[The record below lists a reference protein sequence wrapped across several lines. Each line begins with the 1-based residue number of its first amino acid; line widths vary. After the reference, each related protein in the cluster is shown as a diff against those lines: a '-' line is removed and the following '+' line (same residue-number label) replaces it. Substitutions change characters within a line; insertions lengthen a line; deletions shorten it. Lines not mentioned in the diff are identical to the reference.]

1 LDHIYPIDQ
10 QLVTTA
16 ERNQRNGHKSGV
28 FWLTGLSG
36 SGKSTLATALER
48 KLFEAGHQ
56 VIVLDGDNI
65 RHGINRD
72 LGFSEA
78 DRHENIRRIAEIA
91 RLFAAGGYVVISSFI
106 SPTRDIRH
114 LAKTIIGAE
123 NYLEVFVDASLE
135 TCIERDVKGL
145 YRKAIAGE
153 IPDFTGISSPFEAP
167 EIPDL
172 HLDTNLFSVGE
183 STDYLYKFALQKM
196 AL

>member
-36 SGKSTLATALER
+36 SGKSTLAIALER
-48 KLFEAGHQ
+48 KLFEADHQ

-123 NYLEVFVDASLE
+123 YYLEIFVDASLE
-135 TCIERDVKGL
+135 TCIKRDVKGL

-172 HLDTNLFSVGE
+172 HLDTNLLSVHE
-183 STDYLYKFALQKM
+183 SIEYLTKFALQKM

>member
-1 LDHIYPIDQ
+1 MDHIYPIDQ

>member
-16 ERNQRNGHKSGV
+16 ERNQRNGHKSRV

-36 SGKSTLATALER
+36 SGKSTLAIALER

-91 RLFAAGGYVVISSFI
+91 RLFAVGGYVVISSFI
-106 SPTRDIRH
+106 SPTREIRH

-123 NYLEVFVDASLE
+123 YYLEIFVDASLE
-135 TCIERDVKGL
+135 TCINRDVKGL

-153 IPDFTGISSPFEAP
+153 IPNFTGISSPFEAP

-172 HLDTNLFSVGE
+172 HLDTNVLSVHE
-183 STDYLYKFALQKM
+183 STEYLTKFALQKM

>member
-1 LDHIYPIDQ
+1 MDHIYPIDQ
-10 QLVTTA
+10 QLVTTT

-36 SGKSTLATALER
+36 SGKSTLAIALER

-135 TCIERDVKGL
+135 TCIKRDVKGL

-172 HLDTNLFSVGE
+172 HLDTNVLSVHE
-183 STDYLYKFALQKM
+183 STEYLTKFALQKM

>member
-1 LDHIYPIDQ
+1 MDHIYPIDQ

-36 SGKSTLATALER
+36 SGKSTLAIALER
-48 KLFEAGHQ
+48 KLFGAGHQ

-78 DRHENIRRIAEIA
+78 DRYENIRRIAEIA

-114 LAKTIIGAE
+114 MAKSIIGAE
-123 NYLEVFVDASLE
+123 YYLEIFVDASLD
-135 TCIERDVKGL
+135 TCIKRDVKGL

-172 HLDTNLFSVGE
+172 RLDTNVLSVGE
-183 STDYLYKFALQKM
+183 SSEYLYKFALQKM

>member
-1 LDHIYPIDQ
+1 MDHIYPIDQ
-10 QLVTTA
+10 QLVTTT

-36 SGKSTLATALER
+36 SGKSTLAIALER

-106 SPTRDIRH
+106 SPTREIRH

-135 TCIERDVKGL
+135 TCIKRDVKGL

-172 HLDTNLFSVGE
+172 HLDTNVLSVHE
-183 STDYLYKFALQKM
+183 STEYLTKFALQKM

>member
-1 LDHIYPIDQ
+1 MDHIYPIDQ

-36 SGKSTLATALER
+36 SGKSTLAIALER
-48 KLFEAGHQ
+48 KLFEAGQQ

-65 RHGINRD
+65 RYGINRD

-91 RLFAAGGYVVISSFI
+91 RLFAVGGYVVISSFI
-106 SPTRDIRH
+106 SPTREIRH

-123 NYLEVFVDASLE
+123 YYLEIFVDASLE
-135 TCIERDVKGL
+135 TCINRDVKGL

-153 IPDFTGISSPFEAP
+153 IPNFTGISSPFEAP

-172 HLDTNLFSVGE
+172 HLDTNVLSVHE
-183 STDYLYKFALQKM
+183 STEYLTKFALQKM